1 VTYNPRITIT
11 VFVVAILAV
20 VAGAFLLIRS
30 QPEPVEIVINPPP
43 ATPTSSPSATP
54 GPILVYV
61 TGAVANPETTVE
73 LDPGSRALDA
83 IEAAGGASDNA
94 DLERVNLAALLI
106 DGAHV
111 HVYEQAEEE
120 QVAIPTEMGLIR
132 VNSASID
139 QLTTLPGIGPALA
152 QRIIDYREAN
162 GPFAGPDDLDQVSG
176 IGPSI
181 LENIADLITFD

>member
-1 VTYNPRITIT
+1 MTYNPRITIA
-11 VFVVAILAV
+11 VFVVAVLAV
-20 VAGAFLLIRS
+20 VAGAFLLLNS

-43 ATPTSSPSATP
+43 ATPTPAPSATP

-61 TGAVANPETTVE
+61 TGAVTNPETTVE

-83 IEAAGGASDNA
+83 IEAAGGATDKA
-94 DLERVNLAALLI
+94 DLERVNLAALLV

-111 HVYEQAEEE
+111 HVYAQAEEE

-132 VNSASID
+132 INSAGID

-176 IGPSI
+176 IGPST

>member
-1 VTYNPRITIT
+1 MTYNPRITIT